1 MTTAAM
7 TKVQESA
14 GPAPAGLPDMKVSV
28 RQVFGIDSDLE
39 VPAYS
44 EVDPHVPDVDTDYR
58 FDRATTLAIL
68 AGFAKDLPKTAA
80 SW

>member
-7 TKVQESA
+7 TKVQE
-14 GPAPAGLPDMKVSV
+14 PAGLPDMKVSV

-44 EVDPHVPDVDTDYR
+44 EVDP
-58 FDRATTLAIL
+58 
-68 AGFAKDLPKTAA
+68 
-80 SW
+80 